1 MAESSAVPPE
11 SAVWIR
17 ALAAHPEQMADLI
30 ETLHRRAVTT
40 EALLELLSRICHE
53 AVRLLDGVHYASITA
68 QCDRQPVTL
77 ACTDSRVAVVEKCQ
91 YAAGA
96 GAGAGLRAMSTGQVA
111 AMDLRQVRRSW
122 PQLAHTAHRAGV
134 RWVLAVPLL
143 IAGRPVAALNL
154 YSSCGSVPPPD
165 PDFLT
170 VLTEYAARGLDD
182 FRFQATP
189 VTTQSLRAAID
200 EQILVHQAIGIL
212 MQVYGFNADYARDVL
227 TDQAQD
233 WHRGLPEHAAYII
246 NTHTRPH

>member
-1 MAESSAVPPE
+1 MPEPSAAAPE
-11 SAVWIR
+11 SAALIR
-17 ALAAHPEQMADLI
+17 ALAGHPERMADLI
-30 ETLHRRAVTT
+30 EALHRRAVTT
-40 EALLELLSRICHE
+40 EALLDLLNRICHE
-53 AVRLLDGVHYASITA
+53 AVHLLDGVHYAGITA
-68 QCDRQPVTL
+68 QFDREPMTL
-77 ACTDSRVAVVEKCQ
+77 ASTDPRVAIVEKCQ
-91 YAAGA
+91 YAAGD
-96 GAGAGLRAMSTGQVA
+96 GAALRAVSTGHVA